1 MMSFEDDTQKVRRL
15 LLDEALAKG
24 IQQNEEQCKIWTT
37 YKKGHQKVAETLQT
51 FQKDLYVNCMV
62 PIGKRALMKGKL
74 IHTNEILA
82 SLGDGYFAKYSAS
95 GAAAL
100 CERRIQKAEEMLE
113 NLNKERDLYETR
125 MMMIESNLFED
136 YAGGEIVEHWNED
149 QITEWKKKHREREK
163 EYHQKLA
170 KLRQE
175 DRKKIET
182 EDDLFNRLDQLEI
195 EEELA
200 DELNRL
206 GDEAYELFGVEE
218 LKEGECYYESE
229 SSSNSEEEEKE
240 DDSKEDNKQV
250 PDSNTYQH
258 KVETC
263 KVKKLVSFAE
273 PEDLSRK
280 EKENLMKEK
289 EKGCEDIVDFEED
302 ILQIKFTH
310 SKNKSVTKS
319 NGDSI
324 ETPADIYRLLV
335 KPKSILKRSPNDLP
349 PEQSTPPEYSTEDES
364 EEDEDTVKPSVY
376 ETVVKD
382 IKEKNTLEVTKG
394 ALEKMEK
401 STNPK
406 PVSKFKR
413 ERQRRH

>member
-1 MMSFEDDTQKVRRL
+1 M
-15 LLDEALAKG
+15 
-24 IQQNEEQCKIWTT
+24 
-37 YKKGHQKVAETLQT
+37 
-51 FQKDLYVNCMV
+51 
-62 PIGKRALMKGKL
+62 
-74 IHTNEILA
+74 
-82 SLGDGYFAKYSAS
+82 
-95 GAAAL
+95 
-100 CERRIQKAEEMLE
+100 
-113 NLNKERDLYETR
+113 
-125 MMMIESNLFED
+125 
-136 YAGGEIVEHWNED
+136 
-149 QITEWKKKHREREK
+149 
-163 EYHQKLA
+163 
-170 KLRQE
+170 
-175 DRKKIET
+175 
-182 EDDLFNRLDQLEI
+182 
-195 EEELA
+195 
-200 DELNRL
+200 
-206 GDEAYELFGVEE
+206 
-218 LKEGECYYESE
+218 KEGECYYESE

-364 EEDEDTVKPSVY
+364 EEDEDIVKPSVY
-376 ETVVKD
+376 ETVIYKKYIQSYNIQICFIIVIWND
-382 IKEKNTLEVTKG
+382 GNI
-394 ALEKMEK
+394 
-401 STNPK
+401 
-406 PVSKFKR
+406 FIIFR
-413 ERQRRH
+413 